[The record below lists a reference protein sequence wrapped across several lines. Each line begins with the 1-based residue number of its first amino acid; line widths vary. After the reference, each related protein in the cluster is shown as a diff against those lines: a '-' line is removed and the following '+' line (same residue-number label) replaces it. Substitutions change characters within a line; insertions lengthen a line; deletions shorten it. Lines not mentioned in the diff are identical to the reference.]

1 VCLLFG
7 EAAGHEIIGVPDQ
20 DRGVVPRVVGVIAAA
35 VADSGGL
42 LKAVQRDVQQ
52 AR

>member
-1 VCLLFG
+1 MN
-7 EAAGHEIIGVPDQ
+7 
-20 DRGVVPRVVGVIAAA
+20 AAA

-52 AR
+52 ARADDPAL

>member
-1 VCLLFG
+1 MT
-7 EAAGHEIIGVPDQ
+7 ADDEIVGVPDQ
-20 DRGVVPRVVGVIAAA
+20 GRGVLFELVGVNAAA
-35 VADSGGL
+35 VADSGSL